1 MNGTEWSLYIIL
13 RNFTI
18 SEAQVV
24 QSRSLQQPT
33 GKPRCSS
40 QDSNSDMRGILKGG
54 MVPFQKGG
62 MALREKVPQT
72 RLGNQFYEV
81 WIFEPEV

>member
-18 SEAQVV
+18 FRG
-24 QSRSLQQPT
+24 SRSLQQPT